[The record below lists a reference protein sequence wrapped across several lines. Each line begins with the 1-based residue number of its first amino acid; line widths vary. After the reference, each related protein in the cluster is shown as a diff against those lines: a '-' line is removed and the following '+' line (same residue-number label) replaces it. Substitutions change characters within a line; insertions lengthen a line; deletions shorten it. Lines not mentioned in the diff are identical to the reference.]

1 MKVISRVDY
10 LKVKANL
17 STMSIIKYLRV
28 NIMMGR
34 GKDQV
39 VSLTPK
45 QVISLRDTGLEIKE
59 KVKEN

>member
-34 GKDQV
+34 GKDEV